1 MGRPLSQQV
10 AILLCT
16 YQGEKYV
23 PEQLDSF
30 DTQTYPHW
38 KVWASDDSPDNT
50 TRQVLTDYQ
59 SRWAPGKLTVCDGPR
74 KGFVANF
81 MSLICR
87 PEVQADYYSMS
98 DQDDIWYPE
107 KLQRA
112 VEWLTTVPDEVPALY
127 CSRTELIDE
136 QGATLGCSPLFSR
149 PPAFAN
155 ALVQNVAGGNTMVF
169 NSAARRLL
177 VAAGGDINVVA
188 HDWWVYI
195 VVSACGGRVHYDS
208 RPSLRYRQHGG
219 NLIGANAGI
228 GARLLR
234 IRMLFQGRLREWTSQ
249 HIQALAPLLPK
260 LTPANRRTFD
270 YLVSARQ
277 RSLIP
282 RIMGIKRSGIYR
294 QTTLGNLGLLA
305 AAISNRI

>member
-1 MGRPLSQQV
+1 MDRPLSQQV

-30 DTQTYPHW
+30 DAQTYPHW
-38 KVWASDDSPDNT
+38 KVCASDDSPDDA
-50 TRQVLTDYQ
+50 TRRVLADYQ
-59 SRWAPGKLTVCDGPR
+59 SRWKPGQLAVYDGPR

-87 PEVQADYYSMS
+87 PEVQADCYSMS

-112 VEWLTTVPDEVPALY
+112 VEWLNTIPEGVPALY
-127 CSRTELIDE
+127 CSRTELIDDL
-136 QGATLGCSPLFSR
+136 GTTLGYSPLFRR
-149 PPAFAN
+149 PPSFAN

-169 NSAARRLL
+169 NNAARHLL
-177 VAAGGDINVVA
+177 IAAGSDIDVVA

-208 RPSLRYRQHGG
+208 QPSLRYRQHGG

-234 IRMLFQGRLREWTSQ
+234 IRMLFQGHLKKWSDQ
-249 HIQALAPLLPK
+249 HITAIAPLLPQ
-260 LTPANRRTFD
+260 LTPENRRTFD
-270 YLVSARQ
+270 RFTRARK
-277 RSLIP
+277 RSLLP
-282 RIMGIKRSGIYR
+282 RIAGIVRSGIYR
-294 QTTLGNLGLLA
+294 QTTLGNIGLLA